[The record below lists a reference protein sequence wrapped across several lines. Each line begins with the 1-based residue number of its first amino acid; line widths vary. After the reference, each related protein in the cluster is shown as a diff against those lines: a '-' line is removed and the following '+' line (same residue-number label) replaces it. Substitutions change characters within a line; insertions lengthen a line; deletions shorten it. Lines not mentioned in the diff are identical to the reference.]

1 MQRGYFNSKFE
12 DNICNYWIFLVEDNA
27 NYMLFGDNVCIMGI
41 IRAKDNAIY
50 AFRDNSSLSI
60 EIIRVYS
67 GYFEFIGIFRVYRD
81 ISSSISS
88 H

>member
-1 MQRGYFNSKFE
+1 MQLWDISRRRQCY
-12 DNICNYWIFLVEDNA
+12 
-27 NYMLFGDNVCIMGI
+27 YMLFGYNVCVMGI

-60 EIIRVYS
+60 GII
-67 GYFEFIGIFRVYRD
+67 RVYRD

>member
-1 MQRGYFNSKFE
+1 
-12 DNICNYWIFLVEDNA
+12 
-27 NYMLFGDNVCIMGI
+27 MLFGDNVCIIGI
-41 IRAKDNAIY
+41 IWAKDTAIY

-60 EIIRVYS
+60 GII
-67 GYFEFIGIFRVYRD
+67 RVYRD

>member
-1 MQRGYFNSKFE
+1 MFFR
-12 DNICNYWIFLVEDNA
+12 
-27 NYMLFGDNVCIMGI
+27 DNVCIMGI

-60 EIIRVYS
+60 GII
-67 GYFEFIGIFRVYRD
+67 RVYRD